1 MRSVKES
8 RVKRFALAMMLSIAM
23 LLTMLPTNMLSV
35 QAAEEVDAVETDE
48 IVVGE
53 ENEEST
59 ESADA
64 EEFAVDDE
72 EDISLLSA
80 ASSYTKED
88 GAYWACARAN
98 EGWNVDVDGYAGCQ
112 CVDLILAYYNYLV
125 GYHVSG
131 NAKEYATKDNLPSG
145 WTRVY
150 SNPQIGDIVVWGA
163 GASIGWGTK
172 MYADS
177 TNGHIGIIK
186 GVNSDGSI
194 STVETNAE
202 QGSAAHY
209 YQRSAAN
216 VACYIRPNFS
226 NSTTSRTDYLNLG
239 DSFDSIILRTD
250 CWKPIHVKGDNVEL
264 STEKATA
271 DFHWHFERQSDGSYI
286 ITSLYDGRA
295 LDVTNAGTT
304 AGTNVGVYTKWES
317 DNGAQRWYIFGS
329 SGAYEL
335 APKCAMDQR
344 LDVTGAYTADGTNI
358 EIYTAN
364 GTAAQKFAF
373 YSTKGKGPT
382 SLLAVDEVT
391 GAAIP
396 EIRVGSTRKL
406 TVIYNSAATAYKG
419 VTWSSSDSS
428 IATVSTD
435 GTVTAK
441 KVGYVT
447 ITATS
452 TYNSSV
458 KGSRTV
464 RILSNSGLIGNWKK
478 SGWYYYKNG
487 EIDWSYTGLC
497 KSGDNWCYV
506 KNGKYDTSYT
516 GLCKYGNAW
525 YYVQSG
531 ILNWNYTGL
540 CKYGNAWY
548 YVQKGILNWNYTGL
562 CKYGNAWYYVQKGI
576 LNWNATGLC
585 KYGNAWYYVQKGVLN
600 WNYTGLCKYGNAWYY
615 VQGGILNWN
624 YTGLCKYGNDW
635 YYVQKGVLNWNATG
649 LCKYGNAWYY
659 VQKGVLN
666 WNYTGLCAY
675 GGSSWYVKNGKVD
688 FSYSGTYAGK
698 KIVSGKVQ

>member
-23 LLTMLPTNMLSV
+23 LLTMLPANMLAA
-35 QAAEEVDAVETDE
+35 QAEEVDAVETA
-48 IVVGE
+48 
-53 ENEEST
+53 

-72 EDISLLSA
+72 EDVSLLSA

-88 GAYWACARAN
+88 GANWACARAN
-98 EGWNVDVDGYAGCQ
+98 EGWNVDVDGYYDCQ

-150 SNPQIGDIVVWGA
+150 SNPQVGDIVVWGA

-226 NSTTSRTDYLNLG
+226 NSTTTRTDYLNLG

-250 CWKPIHVKGDNVEL
+250 CWKPIHVNGDNVEL

-295 LDVTNAGTT
+295 LDVSNAGTT

-373 YSTKGKGPT
+373 YQTKGKGPT
-382 SLLAVDEVT
+382 SIYVSSNSSLNEV
-391 GAAIP
+391 
-396 EIRVGSTRKL
+396 RVGSTWKPTL
-406 TVIYNSAATAYKG
+406 SYDTYATAYKG
-419 VTWSSSDSS
+419 VTWSSSDTS
-428 IATVSTD
+428 IATVD
-435 GTVTAK
+435 ANGTITGK
-441 KVGYVT
+441 KIGQVT

-452 TYNSSV
+452 AYNPTV
-458 KGSRTV
+458 KGYRTIRV
-464 RILSNSGLIGNWKK
+464 LSNSGLIKDWKK

-487 EIDWSYTGLC
+487 EIDE
-497 KSGDNWCYV
+497 
-506 KNGKYDTSYT
+506 SYT
-516 GLCKYGNAW
+516 GLCKYGSSW
-525 YYVQSG
+525 YYVQKGVLNWNYTGLCKYGSSWYYVQKG
-531 ILNWNYTGL
+531 VLNWNYTGL

-548 YVQKGILNWNYTGL
+548 YVQKG
-562 CKYGNAWYYVQKGI
+562 V

-615 VQGGILNWN
+615 VQKGVLNWN
-624 YTGLCKYGNDW
+624 YTGLCKYGNAW

-666 WNYTGLCAY
+666 WNYTGLCKY
-675 GGSSWYVKNGKVD
+675 GNAWYYVQKGVLNWNYTGYCKYNGNTYYVKNGKL
-688 FSYSGTYAGK
+688 A
-698 KIVSGKVQ
+698 I

>member
-23 LLTMLPTNMLSV
+23 LLTMLPANMLAV
-35 QAAEEVDAVETDE
+35 QAEEVDAVETDE
-48 IVVGE
+48 SLVGE

-88 GAYWACARAN
+88 GANWACARAN
-98 EGWNVDVDGYAGCQ
+98 EAWNVDVDGYYGCQ

-150 SNPQIGDIVVWGA
+150 SNPQVGDIVVWGA

-304 AGTNVGVYTKWES
+304 AGTNVGVYTKWGS

-382 SLLAVDEVT
+382 SLLAVDEAT
-391 GAAIP
+391 SAATP

-406 TVIYNSAATAYKG
+406 TVIYNTAATAYKG

-441 KVGYVT
+441 KVGYVK

-464 RILSNSGLIGNWKK
+464 RILSNSGLIGNWKN
-478 SGWYYYKNG
+478 SGVYYYKNG

-562 CKYGNAWYYVQKGI
+562 CKYGNAWYYVQKGV
-576 LNWNATGLC
+576 LNWKATGLC

-600 WNYTGLCKYGNAWYY
+600 WNYTGLCK
-615 VQGGILNWN
+615 
-624 YTGLCKYGNDW
+624 
-635 YYVQKGVLNWNATG
+635 
-649 LCKYGNAWYY
+649 
-659 VQKGVLN
+659 
-666 WNYTGLCAY
+666 
-675 GGSSWYVKNGKVD
+675 
-688 FSYSGTYAGK
+688 
-698 KIVSGKVQ
+698 

>member
-1 MRSVKES
+1 MKGK
-8 RVKRFALAMMLSIAM
+8 KRKGLLALALAALMICQPVGAY
-23 LLTMLPTNMLSV
+23 
-35 QAAEEVDAVETDE
+35 AEEFTSEAVSAQTETDVNTVQE
-48 IVVGE
+48 
-53 ENEEST
+53 

-64 EEFAVDDE
+64 TQEESVDAAAMEVAE
-72 EDISLLSA
+72 EDVNLLSSA
-80 ASSYTKED
+80 ASYTKED
-88 GAYWACARAN
+88 GANWACARAN

-112 CVDLILAYYNYLV
+112 CVDLILAYYDVLV

-150 SNPQIGDIVVWGA
+150 SNPQVGDIVVWGA
-163 GASIGWGTK
+163 GANIGWGK
-172 MYADS
+172 NWYADS
-177 TNGHIGIIK
+177 TYGHIGIIK

-194 STVETNAE
+194 STVETNGE
-202 QGSAAHY
+202 LGSAAHY

-216 VACYIRPNFS
+216 VACYIRPNFKS
-226 NSTTSRTDYLNLG
+226 STTTRTDYLNLG

-295 LDVTNAGTT
+295 LDVSGAGTT
-304 AGTNVGVYTKWES
+304 AGTNVGVYTKWGT

-344 LDVTGAYTADGTNI
+344 LDVTGAYTTDGTNI

-373 YSTKGKGPT
+373 YPTKGKGPT
-382 SLLAVDEVT
+382 SVKPWDDVSN
-391 GAAIP
+391 AATT
-396 EIRVGSTRKL
+396 EIRVGTTRMLSVK
-406 TVIYNSAATAYKG
+406 YNSYCSAYKG
-419 VTWSSSDSS
+419 VTWSSSDTS

-441 KVGYVT
+441 KEGKVT

-452 TYNSSV
+452 TYNPTV
-458 KGSRTV
+458 TGRRTIRV
-464 RILSNSGLIGNWKK
+464 LKNSGLICNWKK

-487 EIDWSYTGLC
+487 KIDESYTGLC
-497 KSGDNWCYV
+497 KNGD
-506 KNGKYDTSYT
+506 S
-516 GLCKYGNAW
+516 W
-525 YYVQSG
+525 YYVQKG
-531 ILNWNYTGL
+531 ALNWNYTGL

-548 YVQKGILNWNYTGL
+548 YVEKGVLNWNYTGL
-562 CKYGNAWYYVQKGI
+562 AQVNG
-576 LNWNATGLC
+576 TGS
-585 KYGNAWYYVQKGVLN
+585 WYYVQKGVLN
-600 WNYTGLCKYGNAWYY
+600 WNYTGLAQVNGTGSWYY
-615 VQGGILNWN
+615 VKNGVLNWN
-624 YTGLCKYGNDW
+624 YTGLCKYGNS
-635 YYVQKGVLNWNATG
+635 
-649 LCKYGNAWYY
+649 WYY

-675 GGSSWYVKNGKVD
+675 GGSTWYVQKGKVN
-688 FSYSGTYAGK
+688 FSYTGSYAGK
-698 KIVSGKVQ
+698 KIVKGKVQ